1 MSGLHYQRISM
12 SQEAPDHPQHE
23 DTSVDVGHLA
33 GLARLAIG
41 DDASTQIA
49 TDLHAII
56 EMINTMQAVDTQ
68 GVEPLSH
75 PLDST
80 ARLRC
85 DEVTESPN
93 PTHFQ
98 SGAPSTVDQY
108 YLVPRVVE

>member
-1 MSGLHYQRISM
+1 M

-23 DTSVDVGHLA
+23 GTSVDVGHLA
-33 GLARLAIG
+33 GLARLAVAEGARKQIG
-41 DDASTQIA
+41 TE
-49 TDLHAII
+49 LHAII
-56 EMINTMQAVDTQ
+56 EMINTMQAIDTQ

-85 DEVTESPN
+85 DVVTESPN
-93 PTHFQ
+93 PMHFQ
-98 SGAPSTVDQY
+98 SGAPSTLDQY

>member
-1 MSGLHYQRISM
+1 MRRLNYQLISM

-23 DTSVDVGHLA
+23 GTSVDVGHLA

-49 TDLHAII
+49 SDLRAII
-56 EMINTMQAVDTQ
+56 AMINIMQAVDTQ
-68 GVEPLSH
+68 GGEPLSH
-75 PLDST
+75 TLDST

-85 DEVTESPN
+85 DVVTESPN
-93 PTHFQ
+93 PMHFQ
-98 SGAPSTVDQY
+98 RGAPSTLDQY

>member
-1 MSGLHYQRISM
+1 M

-23 DTSVDVGHLA
+23 GTSVDVGHLA
-33 GLARLAIG
+33 GLARLAVAEGEQKQIG
-41 DDASTQIA
+41 

-56 EMINTMQAVDTQ
+56 EMINTMQAIDTQ
-68 GVEPLSH
+68 GVEPLLH

-80 ARLRC
+80 ARLRF

-98 SGAPSTVDQY
+98 SGAPSTADQY

>member
-1 MSGLHYQRISM
+1 MNEPSLTLIIS
-12 SQEAPDHPQHE
+12 PDLQDLPLQKAHE
-23 DTSVDVGHLA
+23 KQ
-33 GLARLAIG
+33 IG
-41 DDASTQIA
+41 TE
-49 TDLHAII
+49 LHAII
-56 EMINTMQAVDTQ
+56 EMINTMQAIDTQ

-98 SGAPSTVDQY
+98 SGAPSTADQY

>member
-1 MSGLHYQRISM
+1 MRRLNNQHISM

-23 DTSVDVGHLA
+23 GTSVDVGHLA

-49 TDLHAII
+49 SDLRAII
-56 EMINTMQAVDTQ
+56 AMINIMQAVDTQ

-80 ARLRC
+80 ARLRS
-85 DEVTESPN
+85 DIVTESPN
-93 PTHFQ
+93 PLHFQ
-98 SGAPSTVDQY
+98 RGAPSTLDQY